1 MTRQTR
7 GDKRDAE
14 RGRGGERARVSHV
27 PERARAAPE
36 GDARPARVAARVR
49 AELSGLILRGE
60 VRDPSA
66 RGAIV
71 SSVEVTRDLS
81 LVKVGL
87 RSLELDVPEAQ
98 RERMVIA
105 FKRAAGYL
113 RAKIGQNL
121 GIRQSPEL
129 RFSWDA
135 GVDHAA
141 RVEALLAEDDAT
153 HGDDEPAGGDDSG
166 GAA

>member
-1 MTRQTR
+1 M
-7 GDKRDAE
+7 
-14 RGRGGERARVSHV
+14 
-27 PERARAAPE
+27 
-36 GDARPARVAARVR
+36 AARVR
-49 AELSGLILRGE
+49 AELSDLILRGE
-60 VRDPSA
+60 VRDPAA

-81 LVKVGL
+81 IVKVGL
-87 RSLELDVPEAQ
+87 RTLQLDFPEAQ

-113 RAKIGQNL
+113 RAKVGQNL

-141 RVEALLAEDDAT
+141 RVEALLSEDEQGQD
-153 HGDDEPAGGDDSG
+153 GPDDSG
-166 GAA
+166 GAS